1 MSNLP
6 KILIGIL
13 IIALVI
19 VGTTYILNNKNIK
32 KVVPTATTP
41 ENPKDK
47 SKMEVTDGVTKGYT
61 DIIPIEDRQ
70 MGDSSGHDEQTMVWM
85 QVHNLANGLI
95 YAIDDKVND
104 ILPMETKNVSKVL
117 EMALACKDTK
127 TDEKLI
133 GILKDWQNCDFS
145 HIVDDHN
152 YVWIKLNG
160 TLGLA
165 NRINQKGVDDAIVA
179 MKKG

>member
-47 SKMEVTDGVTKGYT
+47 SKME
-61 DIIPIEDRQ
+61 
-70 MGDSSGHDEQTMVWM
+70 
-85 QVHNLANGLI
+85 VHNLANGLI